1 VGGVCQRASPI
12 LLFETMPLK
21 KFAKVHRF
29 SSKDNEFSEQAKDA
43 EEFLYRECERL
54 KINFRTI
61 TTAERM
67 KLLKKF
73 GALRAYRDGI
83 YDTRDA
89 I

>member
-12 LLFETMPLK
+12 LLFEIMPLK

-29 SSKDNEFSEQAKDA
+29 SKIDNEFTEQAKDA
-43 EEFLYRECERL
+43 EEFLYQECERL
-54 KINFRTI
+54 KIDFRRI
-61 TTAERM
+61 TTEERM

-73 GALRAYRDGI
+73 GALHAYRDGI